1 MVSSCNTQQV
11 SYPTSLQLR
20 AFVKKIMDPTS
31 GFRQKWDRYLAH
43 RLHPTS
49 CRDIEDSQPKSTGF
63 TWALASTRRSVNIHQ
78 INRVNSRNDFGHEDS
93 TMNNVIVITVI
104 FAPSTQF
111 PGNGKLR
118 YAIQKKYKNQ
128 AGMNLTPPPPSQ
140 NSHVVRRHCIAKS
153 KWSHWN
159 KKLISLIRK
168 LATELRKESTTRR
181 KFLLWLL

>member
-1 MVSSCNTQQV
+1 VVSSCNTQQV
-11 SYPTSLQLR
+11 SYPSSLQLQ

-104 FAPSTQF
+104 FDPSTQF
-111 PGNGKLR
+111 PGNGKITLCNTKKV
-118 YAIQKKYKNQ
+118 QKSSWNEPYSSSSFTKQSRSK
-128 AGMNLTPPPPSQ
+128 TPLY
-140 NSHVVRRHCIAKS
+140 R
-153 KWSHWN
+153 
-159 KKLISLIRK
+159 
-168 LATELRKESTTRR
+168 
-181 KFLLWLL
+181 